1 MRELSPRGD
10 GATIAFMTKEQGGR
24 IQQNRTKSNPPSH
37 HNHRK
42 KKKRLILHNPGVL
55 LPPGH
60 LAGSILPRR
69 TGKCIPSLHTTHR
82 LYQNISMHIPMLNSP
97 LAALGSNC
105 CTCQGQ
111 IPLSCVFLLTMA
123 QENESSFTVTF
134 ASFFLFHFMTL
145 VFFFNIIFLLEANPP
160 ELHILKACDACLP
173 VRFHW
178 TAYLTEL
185 LLSSFPSGP
194 RGRMGS
200 KWSAGG

>member
-1 MRELSPRGD
+1 MELLLPSLPKNREGES
-10 GATIAFMTKEQGGR
+10 
-24 IQQNRTKSNPPSH
+24 NRTEQNQIHPPTTTTG
-37 HNHRK
+37 K
-42 KKKRLILHNPGVL
+42 KKKKVNSTQSRGAAPTRTPCWVY
-55 LPPGH
+55 
-60 LAGSILPRR
+60 LPRR

-145 VFFFNIIFLLEANPP
+145 VFFFLI
-160 ELHILKACDACLP
+160 
-173 VRFHW
+173 
-178 TAYLTEL
+178 
-185 LLSSFPSGP
+185 
-194 RGRMGS
+194 
-200 KWSAGG
+200 

>member
-10 GATIAFMTKEQGGR
+10 GATIAFITKEQGGG
-24 IQQNRTKSNPPSH
+24 IQQNRTKIKSTLPPQPQE
-37 HNHRK
+37 K
-42 KKKRLILHNPGVL
+42 KKKVNSTQSRGAAPTRTPCWVY
-55 LPPGH
+55 
-60 LAGSILPRR
+60 LPRR